1 MHDGSEDPTA
11 ICSICEDV
19 VWLGYI
25 KQCPECGKT
34 YCEDCAKGLGECT
47 VCEDCE
53 KVVCETCIGDHDC
66 TSDQTSQ

>member
-11 ICSICEDV
+11 ICDVCEDV

-25 KQCPECGKT
+25 KECPECGKT
-34 YCEDCAKGLGECT
+34 YCEDCIKGLGDCT

-53 KVVCETCIGDHDC
+53 EVVC
-66 TSDQTSQ
+66 

>member
-11 ICSICEDV
+11 TCSVCEDV

-25 KQCPECGKT
+25 KACPECGKT
-34 YCEDCAKGLGECT
+34 YCEDCIEGLGDCT

-53 KVVCETCIGDHDC
+53 EVVCETCIGSHDC
-66 TSDQTSQ
+66 ESDQTGQ